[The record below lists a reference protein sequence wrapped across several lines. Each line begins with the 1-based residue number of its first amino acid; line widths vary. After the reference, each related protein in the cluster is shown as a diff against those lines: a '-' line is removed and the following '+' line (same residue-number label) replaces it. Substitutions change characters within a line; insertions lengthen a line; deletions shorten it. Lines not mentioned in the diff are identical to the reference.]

1 MVAMTLVTI
10 PLMDR
15 VGRRTLHLV
24 GLAGIILCS
33 IMITVALNY
42 SATSTENKSTD
53 NDSIATIAVGNT
65 LDTSNVADNA
75 NNVSQASGVGIFLVI
90 ATLSFVVFFA
100 LGPGSIPWMAAGEMF
115 SQGPRAPAISI
126 CVFTNWLANLVV
138 SLVFPQLQLHLQT
151 FSFLPFLLITAI
163 LFTIL
168 FFYLTETK
176 GHTSNEVAQIY
187 QVPRGWTTFIGSQRN
202 IQENLRSSQN
212 SRIQLSTI

>member
-1 MVAMTLVTI
+1 MG
-10 PLMDR
+10 MDR
-15 VGRRTLHLV
+15 VGRRTLHLI
-24 GLAGIILCS
+24 GLGGIILCS
-33 IMITVALNY
+33 IMITIALNY
-42 SATSTENKSTD
+42 SGAATNNTEPLSLD
-53 NDSIATIAVGNT
+53 NS
-65 LDTSNVADNA
+65 A
-75 NNVSQASGVGIFLVI
+75 NDEGVKNGVGIFLVI

-115 SQGPRAPAISI
+115 SQGPRAPAISV

-212 SRIQLSTI
+212 

>member
-33 IMITVALNY
+33 IMITIALNY
-42 SATSTENKSTD
+42 STKSTENNDTG
-53 NDSIATIAVGNT
+53 NDSTATTSVANT
-65 LDTSNVADNA
+65 PGTSEAADNA
-75 NNVSQASGVGIFLVI
+75 NNESQASGVGIFLVI

-115 SQGPRAPAISI
+115 SQGPRAPAISL

-138 SLVFPQLQLHLQT
+138 SLVFPQLQLHLQN
-151 FSFLPFLLITAI
+151 FSFLPFLLITTI
-163 LFTIL
+163 LFFIL

-176 GHTSNEVAQIY
+176 GQTSNEVAHIY
-187 QVPRGWTTFIGSQRN
+187 QTPRAWTTFIGSQRSV
-202 IQENLRSSQN
+202 QENVRSSQN

>member
-33 IMITVALNY
+33 IMITIALNY
-42 SATSTENKSTD
+42 STASTKKTDTGINFMAATA
-53 NDSIATIAVGNT
+53 IANT
-65 LDTSNVADNA
+65 SEARNVADNV
-75 NNVSQASGVGIFLVI
+75 NNESQASGVGIFLVI
-90 ATLSFVVFFA
+90 STLSFVVFFA

-115 SQGPRAPAISI
+115 SQGARAPAISL

-138 SLVFPQLQLHLQT
+138 SLVFPQLQLHLEN

-163 LFTIL
+163 LFSIL

-176 GHTSNEVAQIY
+176 GQTSNEVAQIY
-187 QVPRGWTTFIGSQRN
+187 QTPRAWTTFIGSQRS
-202 IQENLRSSQN
+202 IQENLRSSEN
-212 SRIQLSTI
+212 SRIELSKI